1 MSRPLRHGVANAL
14 AARYVTGM
22 APLSNA
28 ERQARFRRN
37 LRQRASQDGLAEQAR
52 KAVDRAIEGL
62 WAFNLR
68 QRDAGNRF
76 GDFDGCESVE
86 QLRTRLAHDP
96 ADLVGYCRSFTEADG
111 LTDEEAAFCRV
122 VAEGYDAL
130 TLASERPAKRA
141 RKG

>member
-1 MSRPLRHGVANAL
+1 
-14 AARYVTGM
+14 M

-28 ERQARFRRN
+28 ERQKLYRKR
-37 LRQRASQDGLAEQAR
+37 LQQRASLDGLAEQAR
-52 KAVDRAIEGL
+52 KAADRAIEGL

-68 QRDAGNRF
+68 QQDAGNRF

-86 QLRTRLAHDP
+86 QFRKSLGHEAVNLSA
-96 ADLVGYCRSFTEADG
+96 YCRSFTEADG

-122 VAEGYDAL
+122 VAESYDAL

-141 RKG
+141 RKE